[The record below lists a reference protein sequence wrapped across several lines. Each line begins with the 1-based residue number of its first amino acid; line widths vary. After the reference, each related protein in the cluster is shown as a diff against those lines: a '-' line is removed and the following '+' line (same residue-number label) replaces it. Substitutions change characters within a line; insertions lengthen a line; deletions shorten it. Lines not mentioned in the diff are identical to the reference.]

1 MSLTLPKIVGKRV
14 RNTAQ
19 TLGISE
25 QDFMVNAVLY
35 YTQAL
40 DKTIDLKNELQL
52 WENAS
57 QEDLENFERAL

>member
-1 MSLTLPKIVGKRV
+1 M